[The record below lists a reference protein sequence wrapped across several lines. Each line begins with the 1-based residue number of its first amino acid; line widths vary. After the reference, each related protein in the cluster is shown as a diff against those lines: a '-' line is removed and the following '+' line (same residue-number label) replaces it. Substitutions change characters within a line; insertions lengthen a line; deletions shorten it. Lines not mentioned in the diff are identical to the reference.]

1 MANRVWLVE
10 ELVKRGAKLD
20 GAIEQSMTLN
30 SFESLELLLAGGAD
44 PEEVDKRGYTL
55 LQKAVMG
62 NKPKA
67 AQLLLKYGANKNVI
81 DEIGDTPLEA
91 ALFKKGKGVDMDEI
105 IEILQNP

>member
-1 MANRVWLVE
+1 MGIKKLLDSGWDINTPCEFNQTLIQRAALANRVWLVE
-10 ELVKRGAKLD
+10 ELIKRGAKLD

-62 NKPKA
+62 NNRK
-67 AQLLLKYGANKNVI
+67 LLN
-81 DEIGDTPLEA
+81 
-91 ALFKKGKGVDMDEI
+91 FF
-105 IEILQNP
+105 